1 MGTMKDYIK
10 WRGDLELCRDGF
22 NDIDNLVLASI
33 SYIDMDDVFADGSP
47 DALTIRE
54 ISDAYFEKT
63 FDKKEFFDGTILKD
77 SPDILRMIADT
88 NRYRNIRVQNYTSV
102 IDTERIMQFAAMEF
116 LLPDDTSY
124 IAYRG
129 TDDYVVGW
137 KEDFM
142 LALRETE
149 AEKATVDYIN
159 RIASGNNRQLRV
171 GGHSKGGHMAVY
183 AAAKCDKTIRDRII
197 NVYNNDGPGFMEE
210 TAAGED
216 MKEILPKLI
225 SIIPEECIVGL
236 LMNPVGTPV
245 IVKSTAHTVFQHNPV
260 TWCLEGK
267 SFTTVDDV
275 SKGAKA
281 VDKIIKENV
290 EKKNAEELDKF
301 VENLFSV
308 LESTGALTFIDIK
321 KKGLRSLQSIAR
333 EFNRVIKERKTE

>member
-10 WRGDLELCRDGF
+10 WRGDLDLCRDGF
-22 NDIDNLVLASI
+22 NDIDNLVLASVA
-33 SYIDMDDVFADGSP
+33 YIDMDDVFAGGVP
-47 DALTIRE
+47 DTLTIKE
-54 ISDAYFEKT
+54 ISEAYFEKT

-77 SPDILRMIADT
+77 SPDIIRMIADT
-88 NRYRNIRVQNYTSV
+88 DRYRDVKVRNYTSV

-159 RIASGNNRQLRV
+159 RIAKGGDRRLRV
-171 GGHSKGGHMAVY
+171 GGHSKGGHLAVY
-183 AAAKCDKTIRDRII
+183 AAAKCDREIRDRII

-216 MKEILPKLI
+216 IKEILPKLV

-236 LMNPVGTPV
+236 LMNPVGTPI
-245 IVKSTAHTVFQHNPV
+245 IVKSTARAVFQHNPV

-267 SFTTVDDV
+267 SFTTVEDV
-275 SKGAKA
+275 SRGAKA

-290 EKKNAEELDKF
+290 EKKDPEELDKF
-301 VENLFSV
+301 VEDLFSV
-308 LESTGALTFIDIK
+308 LESAGALTFIDLK
-321 KKGLRSLQSIAR
+321 KKGLKSLQHIAR
-333 EFNRVIKERKTE
+333 EANRVLRERKAE